1 MLELCFFFGLK
12 GLVSVIMASTPLK
25 YQHYLMAYDHLNTYK
40 VCHYSNS
47 QLPNLQMLWV
57 SKLMIFVFN
66 EKSIISIIE
75 ITLFDFLYSI
85 YRKVG
90 FVI

>member
-25 YQHYLMAYDHLNTYK
+25 YQHCLMAYDHLNTYK

-57 SKLMIFVFN
+57 SKLMILYLMKNKSFLSLRLHYLIFYILYI
-66 EKSIISIIE
+66 EK
-75 ITLFDFLYSI
+75 LDL
-85 YRKVG
+85 
-90 FVI
+90 